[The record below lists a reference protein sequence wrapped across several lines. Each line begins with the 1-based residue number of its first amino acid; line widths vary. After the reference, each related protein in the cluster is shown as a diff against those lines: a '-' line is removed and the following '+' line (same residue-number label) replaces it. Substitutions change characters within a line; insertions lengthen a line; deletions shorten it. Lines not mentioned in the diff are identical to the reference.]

1 MLVGTFFKEKALAGS
16 FSVIVKSLRRFVSSS
31 CSEVST
37 QDMAEDKIQDILTCP
52 SGEILSNFTTR
63 ATLTLLTLPYHHFP
77 SRIVKVL
84 LVLDDDNAS
93 VVIAV

>member
-1 MLVGTFFKEKALAGS
+1 MKFW
-16 FSVIVKSLRRFVSSS
+16 RRFVSS
-31 CSEVST
+31 CSSGVST

-63 ATLTLLTLPYHHFP
+63 ATLTLLTSPYHHFP
-77 SRIVKVL
+77 SRIFKVF
-84 LVLDDDNAS
+84 LVLDDDDAN